1 MLCCICK
8 EKEATVHLTQIA
20 GDKMQKVDLCEE
32 CAKTKGVNDPTGFS
46 LADLL
51 LGLGASQEIEQA
63 AGGADLKCP
72 RCGFTQ
78 ADFKKAGRLG
88 CPECYK
94 TFAERAGGLAQDDAQ
109 RHAARRQGARSA
121 APDPRSVR
129 PAQDACRRNWPR
141 PSRRRISRRPP
152 SCATKSSKPRP
163 ALTSADGNLT
173 DHGPPRI
180 SHPAGRDRAPQR
192 AARPDRDVQ
201 PRPAGAQS
209 QGRRLSRLGQEA
221 GARARPGD

>member
-63 AGGADLKCP
+63 AGSTGLKCP
-72 RCGFTQ
+72 SCGFTQ

-88 CPECYK
+88 CPECYQ
-94 TFAERAGGLAQDDAQ
+94 TFAEPLAGLLKTMHKGTRHVGKAPESLRQSLDLSDRLKTLQKKLAKAIEAEDFEE
-109 RHAARRQGARSA
+109 AAILRDEIKQTT
-121 APDPRSVR
+121 VR
-129 PAQDACRRNWPR
+129 
-141 PSRRRISRRPP
+141 
-152 SCATKSSKPRP
+152 T
-163 ALTSADGNLT
+163 GN
-173 DHGPPRI
+173 
-180 SHPAGRDRAPQR
+180 PAGT
-192 AARPDRDVQ
+192 
-201 PRPAGAQS
+201 
-209 QGRRLSRLGQEA
+209 
-221 GARARPGD
+221 

>member
-8 EKEATVHLTQIA
+8 EKEATVHLTQIS

-63 AGGADLKCP
+63 GGGAEVKCP

-88 CPECYK
+88 CPDCYQ
-94 TFAERAGGLAQDDAQ
+94 TFAEGLEGLLKTMHKGT
-109 RHAARRQGARSA
+109 RHTGKVPQSLQQSRNQAERMKVLQKKLAKAVEDENFEQAALLRDEIRQMSA
-121 APDPRSVR
+121 KTGNVT
-129 PAQDACRRNWPR
+129 
-141 PSRRRISRRPP
+141 
-152 SCATKSSKPRP
+152 AT
-163 ALTSADGNLT
+163 
-173 DHGPPRI
+173 
-180 SHPAGRDRAPQR
+180 
-192 AARPDRDVQ
+192 
-201 PRPAGAQS
+201 
-209 QGRRLSRLGQEA
+209 
-221 GARARPGD
+221 